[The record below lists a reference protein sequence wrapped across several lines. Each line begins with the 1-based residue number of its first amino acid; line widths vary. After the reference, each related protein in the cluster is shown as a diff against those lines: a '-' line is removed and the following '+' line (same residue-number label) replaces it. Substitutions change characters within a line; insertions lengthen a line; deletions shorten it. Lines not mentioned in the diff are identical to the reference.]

1 MDLNFTAKSV
11 EINGETHRILLQNE
25 NGPCALLALA
35 NVLILSPSHT
45 KISCELTK
53 LVNKGNEVPLKELVQ
68 VLADIGLQLTDKA
81 GTDIN
86 ELLTILP
93 QLHKGLNVNPKFDG
107 SFEDSKEMSI
117 FRLFDV
123 DLVHGWV
130 IGNRIND
137 AINEKVCHYSYESA
151 QRILTQA
158 ADINSGVLTEDNSK
172 EILDD
177 ALHIELFLNESPTQ
191 LTDIGLQQL
200 REKLLQNTYS
210 ILFRNDH
217 FSTLYKYKDQL
228 YILVTDFGFKNC
240 TGIVWQSLDSVD
252 GSGDAFF
259 AGDFSS
265 AKSNDHTP
273 PNETEH
279 DFENSNLSI
288 EEVRQIEND
297 NELARRLQQQDE
309 ERLAML
315 ETKRRNRH
323 SRKKSERS
331 PPVKESFKRK
341 SSPAKVKRSET
352 SKSECIV
359 M

>member
-1 MDLNFTAKSV
+1 MDLNFTAKTV

-45 KISCELTK
+45 KISCELIK
-53 LVNKGNEVPLKELVQ
+53 LVNKGNEVPLGELVQ
-68 VLADIGLQLTDKA
+68 VLANIGLQFTDKA

-93 QLHKGLNVNPKFDG
+93 QLHKGLNVNPKFNG
-107 SFEDSKEMSI
+107 SFENSKEMSI

-130 IGNRIND
+130 IDNRIDD
-137 AINEKVCHYSYESA
+137 AIKEKVCHYSYESA

-158 ADINSGVLTEDNSK
+158 ADINSGLMKEDNSK

-177 ALHIELFLNESPTQ
+177 AMHIELFLNESPTQ
-191 LTDIGLQQL
+191 LTDIGLRQL
-200 REKLLQNTYS
+200 REKTLQNTYS

-228 YILVTDFGFKNC
+228 YTLVTDFGFKNC
-240 TGIVWQSLDSVD
+240 TGIVWQSLGSVD

-265 AKSNDHTP
+265 AKSNDESP
-273 PNETEH
+273 ANETEH
-279 DFENSNLSI
+279 GFKNNNRSFKEAH
-288 EEVRQIEND
+288 QIEND
-297 NELARRLQQQDE
+297 SELARRLQQQEE
-309 ERLAML
+309 ERLTML
-315 ETKRRNRH
+315 ETKRRNCH
-323 SRKKSERS
+323 SRKKSES
-331 PPVKESFKRK
+331 PPKKEASKRK

>member
-228 YILVTDFGFKNC
+228 YIPVSYTH
-240 TGIVWQSLDSVD
+240 LDVY
-252 GSGDAFF
+252 
-259 AGDFSS
+259 
-265 AKSNDHTP
+265 K
-273 PNETEH
+273 
-279 DFENSNLSI
+279 
-288 EEVRQIEND
+288 RQ
-297 NELARRLQQQDE
+297 
-309 ERLAML
+309 
-315 ETKRRNRH
+315 
-323 SRKKSERS
+323 
-331 PPVKESFKRK
+331 P
-341 SSPAKVKRSET
+341 
-352 SKSECIV
+352 
-359 M
+359 